1 MHVLGISGSQRGEDV
16 SGTRALVAA
25 VLENTGLDYELV
37 SLRGLNISGCTACL
51 RCTGDNVCKVEDDM
65 TPLREAV
72 AGAKAYVVG
81 APNHFS
87 GCNAQTR
94 AFLERWFQFR
104 HREGDFLW
112 GKPGV
117 AVGVGGLDGG
127 PPARDIE
134 GFFLFNLIEPVASI
148 TATGAAP
155 CYFCGFGETCGIG
168 VPRMRHGDEVKIE
181 PEIIPKVNEQP
192 ETMHAAAQAG
202 RRLGHLLRDGW
213 DRREAALRSQERLMD
228 WMAGK

>member
-1 MHVLGISGSQRGEDV
+1 MRILGISGSQRHEYV

-25 VLENTGLDYELV
+25 VLENTELDYELV
-37 SLRGLNISGCTACL
+37 SLRGQNISGCTACL

-65 TPLREAV
+65 TSLREAV
-72 AGAKAYVVG
+72 AGAEAYVVG

-104 HREGDFLW
+104 HREGDLLW

-134 GFFLFNLIEPVASI
+134 GFFLFNLIEPVASL

-168 VPRMRHGDEVKIE
+168 IPRMRHGDDVKIGA
-181 PEIIPKVNEQP
+181 EIIPKVSEQP
-192 ETMHAAAQAG
+192 ETMRAAAQAG
-202 RRLGHLLRDGW
+202 KRLGQCLRDGW
-213 DRREAALRSQERLMD
+213 NRKEAALRAQDRLMD